1 MNPER
6 MEFDLPDCLERLR
19 QREDSAARELVEHLH
34 PLVIKIVRSHLPR
47 RSDEED
53 VMQDIFMK
61 LFAKLDQYNG
71 TVPIGHWVS
80 KIALNHCFNLLRAQR
95 SRPEWRMA
103 DLSEEHADVL
113 ESIATD
119 PDRDPHPAEAMGARE
134 IIGRLMERLKPR
146 ERMLI
151 QMLDLQERTIEE
163 VRELTGWSSV
173 LIRVGVHRARKKL
186 NRLYRE
192 LKAEGNL

>member
-1 MNPER
+1 MNAER

-19 QREDSAARELVEHLH
+19 RQDDAAARELVGHLY

-47 RSDEED
+47 RQDEED
-53 VMQDIFMK
+53 VTQDIFMK
-61 LFAKLDQYNG
+61 LFAKLDQYHG
-71 TVPIGHWVS
+71 AVPIGHWVS

-113 ESIATD
+113 ETIATD

-134 IIGRLMERLKPR
+134 IVRKLMDRLKPK

-151 QMLDLQERTIEE
+151 QMLEIEDRSIEE
-163 VRELTGWSSV
+163 VRQLTGWSAV
-173 LIRVGVHRARKKL
+173 LVRVGVHRARKKL
-186 NRLYRE
+186 NRLYHE
-192 LKAEGNL
+192 LQAEGQL

>member
-1 MNPER
+1 

-19 QREDSAARELVEHLH
+19 QQDDAAARELVGHLH

-47 RSDEED
+47 RQDEED

-61 LFAKLDQYNG
+61 LFAKLDQYHG
-71 TVPIGHWVS
+71 AVPITHWVS

-134 IIGRLMERLKPR
+134 IIGTLMDHLKPR

-151 QMLDLQERTIEE
+151 QLLDIEERTIEE
-163 VRELTGWSSV
+163 VRTLTGWSAV

-186 NRLYRE
+186 NALYRV
-192 LKAEGNL
+192 LKAEGKL